1 MWQGDGNDGKRRPRQ
16 GRSRAHP
23 LRVSLPLRFRMIS
36 LAIGVSLMPV
46 DAAANEM
53 FADLYGR
60 DGAVHVEQIGVD
72 NRADVMQAGG
82 PSNQV
87 ILRQAGTGNRA
98 PVPQAG
104 GGRNRAGPGTDGS
117 HKKS

>member
-60 DGAVHVEQIGVD
+60 DGAVQVEQIGVD
-72 NRADVMQAGG
+72 KRSDVMKAGG
-82 PSNQV
+82 TYNTV
-87 ILRQAGTGNRA
+87 ILRPHGTGQRA
-98 PVPQAG
+98 
-104 GGRNRAGPGTDGS
+104 
-117 HKKS
+117 